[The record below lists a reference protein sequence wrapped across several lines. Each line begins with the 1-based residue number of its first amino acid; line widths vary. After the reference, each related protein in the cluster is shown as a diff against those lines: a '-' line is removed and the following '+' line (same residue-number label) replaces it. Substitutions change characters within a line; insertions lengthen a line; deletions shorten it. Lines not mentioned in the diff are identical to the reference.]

1 MESKQKIQDLYN
13 VGKLAEAYELFTE
26 TSSSGNPISPRFAA
40 TLRAEYR
47 QFDILKTELKKINSL
62 EYTDYNAYDQVP
74 EIYRDLHIRYKKTIE
89 NAFTGFTVKS
99 ETTWPMLA
107 SIVFSVTGLV
117 SLVPHAKIFPRVMER
132 TENYLIAI
140 FTFPGNLA
148 NGTSSK
154 FYKCVCKM
162 QIISDHRPLDA
173 QNRPTTPY
181 SGFLVT
187 DYSFNRDYADEF
199 VECDGTPIT
208 NFSILVTARKDICP
222 SLISCCIQHR
232 KTPTTNIVHSFV
244 NSVMGM
250 LIRRQMWFLVDVWLR
265 KGILLYHVSKCTT
278 KLRALIREQIDE
290 AFVDKWF
297 TNQHDCVH

>member
-1 MESKQKIQDLYN
+1 MEAKHKIQDLYDL
-13 VGKLAEAYELFTE
+13 GKLAEAYETFTE
-26 TSSSGNPISPRFAA
+26 TSSHGDAISPQFAG
-40 TLRAEYR
+40 TLRGEYR
-47 QFDILKTELKKINSL
+47 QFEILKTELRNINSL
-62 EYTDYNAYDQVP
+62 DYTDYNAYDQAP
-74 EIYRDLHIRYKKTIE
+74 EIYQDLHIRYKKTIE
-89 NAFTGFTVKS
+89 NTFTGLTVKS
-99 ETTWPMLA
+99 DTTWPTLA

-117 SLVPHAKIFPRVMER
+117 SLVPDAKILPRVMER
-132 TENYLIAI
+132 TDNFLIAM

-173 QNRPTTPY
+173 HNRPTTPY

-187 DYSFNRDYADEF
+187 DYSSNSDYADEF
-199 VECDGTPIT
+199 FECDGTPIT

-232 KTPTTNIVHSFV
+232 RKPTTNIMHSLV
-244 NSVMGM
+244 NSVMAM
-250 LIRRQMWFLVDVWLR
+250 LIRRQIWFLVDTWLR

-278 KLRALIREQIDE
+278 KLRSLIREQIDE
-290 AFVDKWF
+290 AFVEKWF
-297 TNQHDCVH
+297 MKSA